1 MSLDGRTVF
10 VMGVGFLAVTTLT
23 LALLVRTLPRDTRRS
38 ALVGAFASATLALS
52 WTLIALEGHV
62 PEAVSVVGANLLYL
76 VAMALVYQSVRLLDG
91 EPAGSGVYLRV
102 VAPTMLIVVAARYV
116 VDLYEVRVIAMSV
129 ALALLLAL
137 ASRRLFTAAPGAPP
151 NPGRRAAAYWLAT
164 SAAVLLARVVI
175 TAAQGGARPL
185 FGADAV
191 PGLLVAGSVV
201 VALGAVFAY
210 VLPVRGRVPAELAL
224 QAHLDPL
231 TEVLNRRG
239 FEERARQELK
249 RAARSGAAVSL
260 LMVDANEFKRIN
272 DGWGHQAGD
281 EALRAIANGI
291 RAQVRPYDLVARLG
305 GDEFVVLLPGLDA
318 QSAAD
323 LVTRLRASV
332 AAQPTSHGGG
342 LDVSIGRASLTPG
355 VRSREEA
362 EPDVDEALRALL
374 GAADKDLYGVKH
386 TRY

>member
-1 MSLDGRTVF
+1 VSLDGRTVF

-210 VLPVRGRVPAELAL
+210 FLLFSGRVTAELAL

-281 EALRAIANGI
+281 EALRA
-291 RAQVRPYDLVARLG
+291 G